1 MSEAKQAMCPLFP
14 DLPCPQGMEASQEC
28 SVRVNGEFDPVLYFR
43 DDLVLHCAIYQN
55 QQKSNGLV
63 EK

>member
-1 MSEAKQAMCPLFP
+1 MSETNQAMCPLFP
-14 DLPCPQGMEASQEC
+14 DLPCPQGIEASQEC

-43 DDLVLHCAIYQN
+43 DDLVMHCAIYQN
-55 QQKSNGLV
+55 HYKSTGLV

>member
-1 MSEAKQAMCPLFP
+1 MKETKQAMCPLFP
-14 DLPCPQGMEASQEC
+14 DLVCPQGMKASQKC

-43 DDLVLHCAIYQN
+43 DDLVMHCAIYQN
-55 QQKSNGLV
+55 QQKSTGLV